1 MHRRMRFEGSK
12 ADNKADRNLAKEV
25 GLTKAQFEATPADK
39 LHDQI
44 GQAANNRLANK
55 RIAGKVVA
63 SEPKERGG
71 RGSARARGATAPHRF
86 AFRQPHVG

>member
-1 MHRRMRFEGSK
+1 MHRKIRFKDSP
-12 ADNKADRNLAKEV
+12 ADQKGEKGLAKQV
-25 GLTKAQFEATPADK
+25 GLSAAQFEATPANK

-55 RIAGKVVA
+55 KIAGEGVA

-71 RGSARARGATAPHRF
+71 RGSARARGATAPHRY